1 MSFKGVDLDKEIRD
15 LEELSHLLVKYFYI
29 SDMKNLVDLLLET
42 TPFCKDVAI
51 IISRLAFQP
60 SAIPLLKI

>member
-1 MSFKGVDLDKEIRD
+1 MDLDREIRE

-42 TPFCKDVAI
+42 TPVCKDVAI
-51 IISRLAFQP
+51 IISRLAIQP
-60 SAIPLLKI
+60 SYIPLLKI